1 MRSLW
6 LIVLGLALNACGSS
20 DGGYGDSTPPPAA
33 PAADPEFAAVQPV
46 IEKNCGKCHNGTTHP
61 LKFDTAAKF
70 KAGKAKARL
79 TSGTMPPAPATISSD
94 DKNVLLAYLGQ

>member
-6 LIVLGLALNACGSS
+6 LIVLGLALSACGSS
-20 DGGYGDSTPPPAA
+20 DGGYGGDNAPPPP

-46 IEKNCGKCHNGTTHP
+46 IEKACGKCHNGTVHP
-61 LKFDTAAKF
+61 LRFDTAAKF

-79 TSGTMPPAPATISSD
+79 AAGTMPPPPATISAE
-94 DKNVLLAYLGQ
+94 DKQVLLAYLK